1 MAIGAIRILPKARS
15 IINGLG
21 QEGKL
26 VYTTATN
33 GSANAGT
40 MFDAFCATMQKSSI
54 AKRAAKESVRITEQ
68 SASQLEAKANEILK
82 NSGANGVVT
91 YRVKSIDSGAS
102 KIQKEFRGFA
112 KKGYDSSKEQI
123 HEIILGNGPREL
135 ICDAYG
141 MRFATNDTA
150 KIYNEM
156 LRQHNKNFQFTC
168 FEDYFGKGLKPY
180 AGENVANKFKNLT
193 YKNSYGEMRNTIG
206 VTAEKSSGYTR
217 TNSNAIINGV
227 KAEIQVGGQHT
238 IKWGDAEH
246 LLYDA
251 RQGKPMDLSHVKKE
265 YIDLA
270 KRIEAAY
277 KNLLINPKLNKI
289 YTENYLNKIWGA
301 LIDAE
306 TKGLATPIYPPL
318 PKGIPALLSAENIMK
333 LV

>member
-1 MAIGAIRILPKARS
+1 MAISAIKIMPIARN

-21 QEGKL
+21 QEGRI
-26 VYTTATN
+26 VYSTATN
-33 GSANAGT
+33 GARAGT
-40 MFDAFCATMQKSSI
+40 MFDAFCKTMQRNKI
-54 AKRAAKESVRITEQ
+54 AQRAATESVKITEE
-68 SASQLEAKANEILK
+68 SAKQLEAKANEILK
-82 NSGANGVVT
+82 NSGANGIVT
-91 YRVKSIDSGAS
+91 YRIKSIDSGAS
-102 KIQKEFRGFA
+102 KIQKEFKGFA
-112 KKGYDSSKEQI
+112 KKGYDSSREQI

-156 LRQHNKNFQFTC
+156 LKQHNQNFQFTC

-180 AGENVANKFKNLT
+180 AGESIVNKFRNLT

-217 TNSNAIINGV
+217 TNSNALINGV
-227 KAEIQVGGQHT
+227 KTEIQVGGEHT

-246 LLYDA
+246 LLYDV
-251 RQGKPMDLSHVKKE
+251 RQGKLMDLSHVKKE
-265 YIDLA
+265 YINLA
-270 KRIEAAY
+270 KQIENEY
-277 KNLLINPKLNKI
+277 QKLISNPKLNKI
-289 YTENYLNKIWGA
+289 YTENYLNKIWGT

-306 TKGLATPIYPPL
+306 TKGLANPIYPPL
-318 PKGIPALLSAENIMK
+318 PKGISPLLSAETIMK

>member
-1 MAIGAIRILPKARS
+1 MAISAIKFLPKARN
-15 IINGLG
+15 IIKNLG
-21 QEGKL
+21 QEGCI
-26 VYTTATN
+26 VYSTATN
-33 GSANAGT
+33 SSAGAGT
-40 MFDAFCATMQKSSI
+40 MFDAFCRTMQKSQV
-54 AKRAAKESVRITEQ
+54 AKNASKESVKITEQ
-68 SASQLEAKANEILK
+68 YVAKLEAKANEILN
-82 NSGANGVVT
+82 NSGANGTVT
-91 YRVKSIDSGAS
+91 YRVKSVDSGAS
-102 KIQKEFRGFA
+102 KIQKEFKGFA

-123 HEIILGNGPREL
+123 HEIILGNGAREL

-180 AGENVANKFKNLT
+180 AGDDIANQFKNLT
-193 YKNSYGEMRNTIG
+193 YKNSYGETRNTIG

-227 KAEIQVGGQHT
+227 KTEIQVGGKHT

-270 KRIEAAY
+270 KRIEAEY

-306 TKGLATPIYPPL
+306 TKGLATPIFPPL
-318 PKGIPALLSAENIMK
+318 PKGISPLLSAENIMK